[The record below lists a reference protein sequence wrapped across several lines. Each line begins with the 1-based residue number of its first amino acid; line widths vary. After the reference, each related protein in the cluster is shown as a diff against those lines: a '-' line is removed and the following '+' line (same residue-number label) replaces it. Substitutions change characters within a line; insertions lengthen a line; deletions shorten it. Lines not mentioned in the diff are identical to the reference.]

1 MFTEQEFGAFMRALG
16 LATEKHQH
24 QRRKGSTQLPYVN
37 HLIHVTDMLWR
48 VGEVR
53 DMSTL
58 IAALLH
64 DTLEDTETT
73 PAELE
78 VLFGAEVLSVVQEV
92 TDDKTLPKATR
103 KQLQIEHAPHLSNA
117 ARLIKLADKIDNVY
131 DVSHD
136 PPEGWSHERM
146 VAYLD
151 WAEAVAA
158 GLRGV
163 NAILEAHFDAVLDEA
178 RETLMKKESP

>member
-1 MFTEQEFGAFMRALG
+1 MFSEQDFAMFVRAL
-16 LATEKHQH
+16 AFAADKHQN
-24 QRRKGSTQLPYVN
+24 QRRKGVAQRPYVN
-37 HLIHVTDMLWR
+37 HLIHVTDILWR

-53 DMSTL
+53 DVPTL
-58 IAALLH
+58 VAALLH

-73 PAELE
+73 PGELE
-78 VLFGAEVLSVVQEV
+78 ALFGTEVLAIVQEV

-103 KQLQIEHAPHLSNA
+103 KQLQIEHAPHLSSGA
-117 ARLIKLADKIDNVY
+117 QLIKLADKIDNVY

-136 PPEGWSHERM
+136 PPEWWPHARM

-151 WAEAVAA
+151 WAEAVVA

-163 NAILEAHFDAVLDEA
+163 NAPLEAHFDAVLDEA
-178 RETLMKKESP
+178 REILMKKKSP

>member
-1 MFTEQEFGAFMRALG
+1 MFSEQDFGMFVHALRF
-16 LATEKHQH
+16 AADKHQS

-37 HLIHVTDMLWR
+37 HLIRVTDILWR

-53 DMSTL
+53 DVSTL
-58 IAALLH
+58 LAALLH
-64 DTLEDTETT
+64 DTLEDTNTT
-73 PAELE
+73 AGELE
-78 VLFGAEVLSVVQEV
+78 ALFGAEVLAIVQEV

-103 KQLQIEHAPHLSNA
+103 KQLQIEHAPYLSND

-136 PPEGWSHERM
+136 PPKDWPHERM

-151 WAEAVAA
+151 WAEAVVA

-163 NAILEAHFDAVLDEA
+163 NVALEAHFDAVLHEA
-178 RETLMKKESP
+178 RETLGV

>member
-16 LATEKHQH
+16 LAAEKHRH
-24 QRRKGSTQLPYVN
+24 QRRKGSAQLPYVN
-37 HLIHVTDMLWR
+37 HLVHVTDMLWR

-53 DMSTL
+53 DASTL
-58 IAALLH
+58 VAALLH

-78 VLFGAEVLSVVQEV
+78 ALFGSEVLAIVREV

-103 KQLQIEHAPHLSNA
+103 KQLQIEHAPHLSTA
-117 ARLIKLADKIDNVY
+117 ARLIKLADKIDNVF

-151 WAEAVAA
+151 WAEAVVA

-163 NAILEAHFDAVLDEA
+163 NAALEAHFDAVLADA
-178 RETLMKKESP
+178 REILMEKKSP

>member
-1 MFTEQEFGAFMRALG
+1 MFTEQKFGVFMRALG
-16 LATEKHQH
+16 LVAEKHQH

-37 HLIHVTDMLWR
+37 HLIRVIDILWH

-53 DMSTL
+53 DVSML
-58 IAALLH
+58 LAALLH
-64 DTLEDTETT
+64 DTLEDTDTT
-73 PAELE
+73 AGELE
-78 VLFGAEVLSVVQEV
+78 ALFGAEVLAIVQEV

-136 PPEGWSHERM
+136 PPEDWLHERV

-151 WAEAVAA
+151 WAEAVVA

-163 NAILEAHFDAVLDEA
+163 NVALEAHFDAVLHEA
-178 RETLMKKESP
+178 REIVVK